1 MYRCGNEPQVGD
13 AVSIEVNIDVSEMK
27 ISTGTVVLVLETNSK
42 WGGKKNPL
50 LTVKFADDDIQQIP
64 ASWCVLCE
72 RK

>member
-1 MYRCGNEPQVGD
+1 MYRCGNKPQVGD
-13 AVSIEVNIDVSEMK
+13 AVSIEVKIDVSEMK
-27 ISTGTVVLVLETNSK
+27 VNTGTVALVLETDST

-64 ASWCVLCE
+64 ASWCALCE